1 MNGPVELGRETDE
14 TVGARN
20 APSSGGG
27 FGAHRQLVLQYA
39 SVMFAEEAHEAGAEG
54 VRKAKRWLD
63 ATTRAE
69 VRWIFPEDAA
79 RDKLTFSWTD
89 GSKFVFDLGGIFSAS
104 GPVANQTFM
113 AEVKN
118 YTTAGGQGTM
128 YSEYL
133 ARCYR
138 AKVVSPGY
146 ADQFMWIT
154 WHPFSVTNWSKLTTA
169 AEVKAAVIQHRAKTL
184 GIKEEQA
191 AEAAIDH
198 AVCEAISERL
208 WLLVLSDKH
217 ELLMLSPDDR
227 AAVIAAQIKKAS

>member
-1 MNGPVELGRETDE
+1 MELAQGKWKDANPVS
-14 TVGARN
+14 ARC
-20 APSSGGG
+20 APHFGG
-27 FGAHRQLVLQYA
+27 HRAIHGLDSLQYA
-39 SVMFAEEAHEAGAEG
+39 RDMFAEEAHEAGADG

-79 RDKLTFSWTD
+79 RDKLTFNWID
-89 GSKFVFDLGGIFSAS
+89 DSKFVFDLGGIFSAN
-104 GPVANQTFM
+104 GPVANKTFM

-118 YTTAGGQGTM
+118 YTSAGSQGTM

-138 AKVVSPGY
+138 ARVVNPGY
-146 ADQFMWIT
+146 ADHFMWIT

-169 AEVKAAVIQHRAKTL
+169 AEVKAAVLQHRAKAL
-184 GIKEEQA
+184 GIADEQS
-191 AEAAIDH
+191 AEAAIEQ
-198 AVCEAISERL
+198 AVCESIAESL

>member
-1 MNGPVELGRETDE
+1 MDGPMKQERDA
-14 TVGARN
+14 VGVVAVRG

-27 FGAHRQLVLQYA
+27 PAILRQVALEYA

-79 RDKLTFSWTD
+79 KAKLTFAWAD
-89 GSKFVFDLGGIFSAS
+89 DSKFVFDLGGIFSAT

-118 YTTAGGQGTM
+118 YTTVGGQGTM
-128 YSEYL
+128 YPEYL

-138 AKVVSPGY
+138 AKTVSPGY

-154 WHPFSVTNWSKLTTA
+154 WHPFSVGNWSKLTTSS
-169 AEVKAAVIQHRAKTL
+169 EVKAAVLQHRVKAL
-184 GIKEEQA
+184 GITEEQA
-191 AEAAIDH
+191 AKAAIDD
-198 AVCEAISERL
+198 AVCESIADSL